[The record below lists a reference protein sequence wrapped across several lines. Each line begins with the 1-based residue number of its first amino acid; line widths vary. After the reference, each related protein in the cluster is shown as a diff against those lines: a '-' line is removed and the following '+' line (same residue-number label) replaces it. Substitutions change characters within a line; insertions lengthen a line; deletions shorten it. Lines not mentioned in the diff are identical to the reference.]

1 MPHFYERKTS
11 DIFIS
16 EQFRNILEI
25 FSDKSEVARTL
36 LYKRLNKD
44 ILVDENINFICVS
57 KNDPTKISYLSQD
70 RIENIA
76 KSETDDY
83 WTTSKRFACKPGG
96 FVGKILKDISPKEV
110 ENFASLYKT
119 FASKKD
125 VEFKIVSGDDILK
138 YYHHEN
144 YFNQRGSLGN
154 SCMKSNSCQE
164 YFDIYTK
171 NPMISML
178 VMLTPNE
185 KLLGRALLWQIGDEK
200 IMDRIYTIQDDTH
213 LHHMTKWATDNGYIY
228 KAYQKWQTCQTFS
241 DGKNEFE
248 RKLSI
253 KIDSWNH
260 DSYPYL
266 DSFKWLDV
274 KTGIL
279 TNFKPENFTL
289 YDDNSDD
296 NSDDFRTL
304 TSSCGDYERGDYLAF
319 CEIDREYSHRG
330 DITELNG
337 IFVNTRHCNY
347 SNTLDTWILRS
358 ESSYSEDLEDYIY
371 TDSSR
376 NDVKLV
382 ERRLEYLEEL
392 RGGKKKKKGK
402 ELMSLFNSIFASDSW
417 TTIGDQ
423 IA

>member
-1 MPHFYERKTS
+1 MPNFCERKTYERKTS

-16 EQFRNILEI
+16 EQFRSILEI

-36 LYKRLNKD
+36 LHKRLNKD

-57 KNDPTKISYLSQD
+57 KNDPTKISYLTQE
-70 RIENIA
+70 RIENIS

-83 WTTSKRFACKPGG
+83 WTTSKRYACKPGS
-96 FVGKILKDISPKEV
+96 FVGKILKDIPPKEV

-119 FASKKD
+119 FTSKKD

-138 YYHHEN
+138 YYYHEN

-178 VMLTPNE
+178 VMLAPNE

-228 KAYQKWQTCQTFS
+228 KAHQNWQTCQTFS
-241 DGKNEFE
+241 DGKNKFE
-248 RKLSI
+248 KKLSI

-289 YDDNSDD
+289 YDS
-296 NSDDFRTL
+296 SDDFRTL

-319 CEIDREYSHRG
+319 CEIDREYSHRA
-330 DITELNG
+330 DIIELNG
-337 IFVNTRHCNY
+337 MFVNTRHCNY
-347 SNTLDTWILRS
+347 SDTLNTWILRS

-376 NDVKLV
+376 NDAKLV
-382 ERRLEYLEEL
+382 ERRLEYLEKL
-392 RGGKKKKKGK
+392 RGGGEKKKNK
-402 ELMSLFNSIFASDSW
+402 ELMSLFNSIFTSDTW
-417 TTIGDQ
+417 T

>member
-44 ILVDENINFICVS
+44 ILVDEHINFICIS

-178 VMLTPNE
+178 VMLAPNE

-289 YDDNSDD
+289 YDD

-417 TTIGDQ
+417 TTIGGQ
-423 IA
+423 IS

>member
-44 ILVDENINFICVS
+44 ILVDEHINFICIS

-110 ENFASLYKT
+110 ENFSSLYKT

-178 VMLTPNE
+178 VMLAPNE

-289 YDDNSDD
+289 YDD

-417 TTIGDQ
+417 TTIGGQ
-423 IA
+423 IS